1 MSGCEHCNHP
11 LWAGIR
17 CGVCGRWAEDPK
29 DLPQG
34 YEPHEIPPDYTGPL
48 FLESQMRAAVAAE
61 REAICQ
67 DLAEMHVYGSAEKA
81 GLQLAMLRDCI
92 RTIRERSCP
101 PCNNNC
107 NQGRACPARSYASQG

>member
-1 MSGCEHCNHP
+1 MSKGCDHCLHP

-17 CGVCGRWAEDPK
+17 CGVCGRWAEE
-29 DLPQG
+29 G
-34 YEPHEIPPDYTGPL
+34 ME
-48 FLESQMRAAVAAE
+48 ESVKAPEFECPRCGHCCTVDKAVAAE

-67 DLAEMHVYGSAEKA
+67 DLAEMHVYGGTKGIQRATIE
-81 GLQLAMLRDCI
+81 DCI

-107 NQGRACPARSYASQG
+107 NQGRECPARSYE

>member
-1 MSGCEHCNHP
+1 
-11 LWAGIR
+11 
-17 CGVCGRWAEDPK
+17 
-29 DLPQG
+29 
-34 YEPHEIPPDYTGPL
+34 
-48 FLESQMRAAVAAE
+48 
-61 REAICQ
+61 
-67 DLAEMHVYGSAEKA
+67 MHVYGSAEKA